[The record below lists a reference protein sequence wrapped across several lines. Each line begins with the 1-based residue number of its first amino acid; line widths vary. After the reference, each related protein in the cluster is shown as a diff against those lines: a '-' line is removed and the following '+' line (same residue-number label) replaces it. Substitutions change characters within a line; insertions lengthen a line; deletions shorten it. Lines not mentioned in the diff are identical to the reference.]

1 MPYIDPE
8 VIQRARRVDLLDY
21 LRANEPYELV
31 RISGNLYTTKTHDSL
46 KISNGKW
53 MWWSRGIGGVNAL
66 DYLVKVKGMSFLE
79 AVECLSGRLLASYT
93 PPPPAP
99 KTEKK
104 ELCLPE
110 RNKDN
115 RRVWAYLRSRGIE
128 KDVLRYCMDKGL
140 LYESVPHHNAVF
152 VGYDDR
158 GKAQYG
164 SYRAANRHRIMGEC
178 TGSNKAFSFRIFGQ
192 ETEEVHVFEAAI
204 DLLSFASWCALTG
217 KDWRGMSLLSLGGV
231 AASSTEAGKK
241 KVPAALTNFLERK
254 GGTRRITLHLDNDE
268 AGRLATKQIVEA
280 LSDRYEVIDDPA
292 PRGKDYNDFLCM
304 EKGILVKG
312 KVEREGMEER

>member
-53 MWWSRGIGGVNAL
+53 MWWSKGIGGVNAL

-93 PPPPAP
+93 PTPPAP

-104 ELCLPE
+104 ELFLPE

-128 KDVLRYCMDKGL
+128 KDVLCHCMDNGL
-140 LYESVPHHNAVF
+140 LYESLPYHNAVF
-152 VGYDDR
+152 VGYDDA
-158 GKAQYG
+158 GKARYAA
-164 SYRAANRHRIMGEC
+164 YRAANQRRILGDCPGSDKAYSFRIMGRDKD
-178 TGSNKAFSFRIFGQ
+178 TL
-192 ETEEVHVFEAAI
+192 HVFEAAI
-204 DLLSFASWCALTG
+204 DALSYASLRCFHREN
-217 KDWRGMSLLSLGGV
+217 WREDNLLSLGGV
-231 AASSTEAGKK
+231 AGAKGQSEEKK
-241 KVPAALTNFLERK
+241 LPAALKQYLEK
-254 GGTRRITLHLDNDE
+254 EPQTTRIVLHLDNDE
-268 AGRLATKQIVEA
+268 PGRLAVRRITEV
-280 LSDRYEVIDDPA
+280 LGDRYEVIDDP
-292 PRGKDYNDFLCM
+292 PPKGKDFNDFLCFQ
-304 EKGILVKG
+304 KGILIKG
-312 KVEREGMEER
+312 REVREGNDER